1 MQRGKPS
8 VQHYD
13 HTAQDMLKTRECGT
27 EKTISAGDAGEGR
40 DSASGGGEKE
50 LAGRIV
56 QQLRFAYDELLHE
69 PIPDHL
75 RKLLSDL
82 SEREDKA

>member
-1 MQRGKPS
+1 MQRRKPS
-8 VQHYD
+8 VQHY
-13 HTAQDMLKTRECGT
+13 HTAQDMLKKCKCGT
-27 EKTISAGDAGEGR
+27 DNTNSAGEPCEGR
-40 DSASGGGEKE
+40 DDPHAGEQE

-56 QQLRFAYDELLHE
+56 QQLRFAYDELLNE

-82 SEREDKA
+82 SEKEDNA

>member
-1 MQRGKPS
+1 MQRSKPS
-8 VQHYD
+8 VQHYR
-13 HTAQDMLKTRECGT
+13 TAQDMLKKCECGT
-27 EKTISAGDAGEGR
+27 EKTILAGDPREARHDAHGGEG
-40 DSASGGGEKE
+40 E

-56 QQLRFAYDELLHE
+56 QQLRFAYDELLLE

-82 SEREDKA
+82 SEREDNA

>member
-8 VQHYD
+8 VQHY
-13 HTAQDMLKTRECGT
+13 HTAQDMLKKRECGT
-27 EKTISAGDAGEGR
+27 EKTISASDPRGGR
-40 DSASGGGEKE
+40 DDAHGDGE

-56 QQLRFAYDELLHE
+56 QQLRYAYDELLHE

-82 SEREDKA
+82 SEREDNA

>member
-13 HTAQDMLKTRECGT
+13 HTAPNMLKTRECGT
-27 EKTISAGDAGEGR
+27 DKSIILDCSGQDRTD
-40 DSASGGGEKE
+40 ASGAGEKE

-56 QQLRFAYDELLHE
+56 EQLRFAYDELLHE

-82 SEREDKA
+82 SDREDKA

>member
-8 VQHYD
+8 VQHY
-13 HTAQDMLKTRECGT
+13 HTAQDMLKKCECGT
-27 EKTISAGDAGEGR
+27 EKTNSAGNPREPRDDARGSEG
-40 DSASGGGEKE
+40 E

-56 QQLRFAYDELLHE
+56 QQLRFAYDELLSE

-82 SEREDKA
+82 SEREDNA